1 MPPACIVRRV
11 SPALETLLLPF
22 SQGEIAVPSRAL
34 FLGAEPHPD
43 LKAWPQVTGWQPL
56 KPLAEAWEKAG
67 FARVD
72 EPSGTWPLVL
82 LLPGKS
88 KDETL
93 AAFAKAYDLLENGGT
108 LVVAIPNLGGAQR
121 FEKELEKGA
130 GKLGSLS
137 KHKCRAFH
145 AVKDGTWN
153 EALLAEW
160 RALGAPREVDGF
172 LVEAGVFSADH
183 VDPGSALLVANLPK
197 NLRGAV
203 ADLGAGW
210 GYLSKA
216 VAETNPAVKAIHLFE
231 ADARAL
237 ECARK
242 NLGEGHFEYHWHDVA
257 AGVPGKYEV
266 IVSNPPFH
274 TGQAT
279 DIHLGR
285 IFLRVAAA
293 ALRTGG
299 RLLLVANRQLPYE
312 PELEAL
318 GLVWRKPVE
327 NSTYKLLFAE
337 KRMGTSN
344 DFRR

>member
-1 MPPACIVRRV
+1 M
-11 SPALETLLLPF
+11 SPALETLMLPF

-43 LKAWPQVTGWQPL
+43 LKDWPQVTGWQPL
-56 KPLAEAWEKAG
+56 KPLADAWEKAG

-72 EPSGTWPLVL
+72 EPVGTWPLVM

-93 AAFAKAYDLLENGGT
+93 AALAKAHDLLENGGT
-108 LVVAIPNLGGAQR
+108 LVVAMANTAGAQR
-121 FEKELEKGA
+121 FEKELEKA
-130 GKLGSLS
+130 TGKIATLS
-137 KHKCRAFH
+137 KHKCRVFH
-145 AVKDGTWN
+145 AVKDGTWD
-153 EALLAEW
+153 EGLLASW
-160 RALGAPREVDGF
+160 RALGEPREVDGF
-172 LVEAGVFSADH
+172 VVEAGVFSADH
-183 VDPGSALLVANLPK
+183 IDPGSALLAANLPK
-197 NLRGAV
+197 SLRGTV

-216 VAETNPAVKAIHLFE
+216 VADGCSGVKAIHLFE

-237 ECARK
+237 ACARK
-242 NLGEGHFEYHWHDVA
+242 NLGEGNFEFHWHDVA
-257 AGVPGKYEV
+257 AGLPGKYET

-274 TGQAT
+274 TGQT
-279 DIHLGR
+279 SDLYLGKA
-285 IFLRVAAA
+285 FLRTAAA

-299 RLLLVANRQLPYE
+299 RLFLVANRQLPYE

-318 GLVWRKPVE
+318 GLVWRKPLE
-327 NSTYKLLFAE
+327 NATYKLLFAE
-337 KRMGTSN
+337 KRMGTTN